1 MAKTEHYQF
10 PKPDEAKTVA
20 DEFTSLQVF
29 MDLLDGILHSLRT
42 DVDDKSTSGHKHKME
57 DIEELMSTLNKKMS
71 ADKKF
76 KLADLEDVSGADQAR
91 LGYILVKA
99 AEGWQAQSAA
109 SALGDHKHKI
119 DDIREL
125 SDTLAKLLKKT
136 DADETYA
143 TIRAMRELTDSVSKL
158 KQDVEQNQ
166 LPIGSVIMMASD
178 DKIVPPGCL
187 LMNGAPVT
195 ATYPELRAHGIAA
208 GWERNAAGDPL
219 IPDMGGYFARGWRP
233 GQLVDAGRVFGSIQ
247 QDALQNITAGY
258 SSYDYSVGNNF
269 YGAFNLEYL
278 AAMTNWSTGSA
289 SQRNAKVTFDASR
302 VARTADE
309 TRPINRTFTYWV
321 KAYPTK
327 VDTGSIDLA
336 NLTRD
341 IQVVAASVSDAESR
355 MQQNINA
362 NTIGG
367 VNQTWV
373 NETANRRWGILYQN
387 TTGHTIVLNVL
398 FDPGSST
405 APYSTIDIGQTAD
418 TPVRI
423 AQGNIGA
430 NTVTIIVPN
439 GWYYIARERTA
450 ALQRWMELK

>member
-143 TIRAMRELTDSVSKL
+143 TIRAMRELTDSISKL

-166 LPIGSVIMMASD
+166 LPIGFVIMMASD

-219 IPDMGGYFARGWRP
+219 TPDMGGYFPRGWRP
-233 GQLVDAGRVFGSIQ
+233 GQLVDAGRVFGSAQ
-247 QDALQNITAGY
+247 EDALQNITGEFETADSTGLLTEG
-258 SSYDYSVGNNF
+258 STPK
-269 YGAFNLEYL
+269 GAFKKGAKKNSG
-278 AAMTNWSTGSA
+278 NPGSGT
-289 SQRNAKVTFDASR
+289 SQYAVAFDASL
-302 VARTADE
+302 VARTANE

-321 KAYPTK
+321 KAYPAK

-341 IQVVAASVSDAESR
+341 IQGVATSVSDLDARTQVKLNEKIGFYTGSDA
-355 MQQNINA
+355 NEINFPIGHYVVVPSSGKPA
-362 NTIGG
+362 RNSTATIRLASDNAVYSTGG
-367 VNQTWV
+367 SGAVLAGVWRQRGYFEYYN
-373 NETANRRWGILYQN
+373 NFNLYQR
-387 TTGHTIVLNVL
+387 V
-398 FDPGSST
+398 S
-405 APYSTIDIGQTAD
+405 
-418 TPVRI
+418 
-423 AQGNIGA
+423 
-430 NTVTIIVPN
+430 
-439 GWYYIARERTA
+439 
-450 ALQRWMELK
+450 

>member
-119 DDIREL
+119 DEIREL

-166 LPIGSVIMMASD
+166 LPIGAVIMMASD

-187 LMNGAPVT
+187 LMNGAPIT

-233 GQLVDAGRVFGSIQ
+233 GQLVDAGRVFGSVQ
-247 QDALQNITAGY
+247 QDALQDLKGEFR
-258 SSYDYSVGNNF
+258 GNAIM
-269 YGAFNLEYL
+269 GATTSESEISGVFDKGQSIANYP
-278 AAMTNWSTGSA
+278 TGSSGA
-289 SQRNAKVTFDASR
+289 GRSIVFDASF
-302 VARTADE
+302 VARTASE
-309 TRPINRTFTYWV
+309 TRPINRTFTHWV
-321 KAYPTK
+321 KAYPAK

-341 IQVVAASVSDAESR
+341 IQAARQE
-355 MQQNINA
+355 NA
-362 NTIGG
+362 DNVIAVKEFMLG
-367 VNQTWV
+367 VGQTWQDV
-373 NETANRRWGILYQN
+373 TSI
-387 TTGHTIVLNVL
+387 
-398 FDPGSST
+398 
-405 APYSTIDIGQTAD
+405 
-418 TPVRI
+418 RI
-423 AQGNIGA
+423 N
-430 NTVTIIVPN
+430 NTVYVNNTGKPIMVSVRSWGSGFPAVSIKVDDEVAFYTNNVSSAADRGYSGSVIVPN
-439 GWYYIARERTA
+439 GSSYSVFA
-450 ALQRWMELK
+450 ALNRTIKEMR